1 MTELKAEA
9 VGLIIAMIITLGY
22 TVSPGPYWM
31 GAFTFVAQPLF
42 GLVALGYLW
51 RVMRDLKSKG
61 LL

>member
-9 VGLIIAMIITLGY
+9 LALIIALAITLGY

-31 GAFTFVAQPLF
+31 GAFTFVAQPMF
-42 GLVALGYLW
+42 GLIALGYLW
-51 RVMRDLKSKG
+51 RVFRDLKSKG